1 MSPKSYKIITIISV
15 AISLLL
21 VVFGCFAPWIFT
33 GEGCERLDFTETGQI
48 GDTIG
53 GLMGPFIAMAGVFLT
68 FVAFLMQVKANEI
81 QREQLHKSFNMKQL
95 EHKIE
100 SLHAL
105 QLLHIDV
112 QNAIKDIEVRCDLID
127 QYCHDLDDNPLAEV
141 ACKRTSSQSIKRY
154 QGIDRNLL
162 YKAVNDFVQTDNKEV
177 WYRNIYVVLDYYSE
191 GVDYLWNDV
200 YIPNTKEIMHIK
212 SAIHELY
219 TKMVDGVNS
228 VSASNNNK
236 MLIERFNAQAME
248 LLKSDGSFDV
258 SALNK
263 LLNNGAYNSLYAHIS
278 ETYQTLQNDLT
289 QMMHIGISMSKE
301 MRAAVKTFR
310 GDSVL
315 GELKKFEK
323 TLSQTLLSNTE
334 VMLIDKFE
342 NNDLC
347 LK

>member
-15 AISLLL
+15 VISLLL
-21 VVFGCFAPWIFT
+21 VVFGCFAPRIFT

-141 ACKRTSSQSIKRY
+141 ACKRTSFQSVKRY

-162 YKAVNDFVQTDNKEV
+162 YKAVNDFV
-177 WYRNIYVVLDYYSE
+177 
-191 GVDYLWNDV
+191 
-200 YIPNTKEIMHIK
+200 
-212 SAIHELY
+212 
-219 TKMVDGVNS
+219 
-228 VSASNNNK
+228 
-236 MLIERFNAQAME
+236 
-248 LLKSDGSFDV
+248 
-258 SALNK
+258 
-263 LLNNGAYNSLYAHIS
+263 
-278 ETYQTLQNDLT
+278 
-289 QMMHIGISMSKE
+289 
-301 MRAAVKTFR
+301 
-310 GDSVL
+310 
-315 GELKKFEK
+315 
-323 TLSQTLLSNTE
+323 
-334 VMLIDKFE
+334 
-342 NNDLC
+342 
-347 LK
+347 

>member
-1 MSPKSYKIITIISV
+1 MYKIGQKRGSVFYSGMLSGAHAVALPCFTKMRIGDLSFFYNNNNSMSPKSYKIISIISV

-21 VVFGCFAPWIFT
+21 VIGGCFAPWIFT
-33 GEGCERLDFTETGQI
+33 REGCERLDFTDTGQI

-177 WYRNIYVVLDYYSE
+177 WYRNIYAVVEALAMGLPVISSDGPFNDDILDENNSIRINPDDVDALTDAIRKLRDDKTLRKSM
-191 GVDYLWNDV
+191 VDYS
-200 YIPNTKEIMHIK
+200 H
-212 SAIHELY
+212 SRHEEY
-219 TKMVDGVNS
+219 S
-228 VSASNNNK
+228 
-236 MLIERFNAQAME
+236 IE
-248 LLKSDGSFDV
+248 G
-258 SALNK
+258 
-263 LLNNGAYNSLYAHIS
+263 
-278 ETYQTLQNDLT
+278 
-289 QMMHIGISMSKE
+289 
-301 MRAAVKTFR
+301 RAKR
-310 GDSVL
+310 IL
-315 GELKKFEK
+315 GF
-323 TLSQTLLSNTE
+323 
-334 VMLIDKFE
+334 IDEQIRK
-342 NNDLC
+342 
-347 LK
+347 

>member
-21 VVFGCFAPWIFT
+21 VVFGCFAPRIFT

-68 FVAFLMQVKANEI
+68 FVAFLMQVRANEI

-100 SLHAL
+100 SLHAI

-112 QNAIKDIEVRCDLID
+112 QNSIKDIEVRCNLID
-127 QYCHDLDDNPLAEV
+127 EYCRFLDANPLAEV

-162 YKAVNDFVQTDNKEV
+162 YKSVNDFVQTDNKEV
-177 WYRNIYVVLDYYSE
+177 WYRNIYAVLDYYSE
-191 GVDYLWNDV
+191 GVDQLWNDV
-200 YIPNTKEIMHIK
+200 YIPNTKDIMHIK
-212 SAIHELY
+212 SDIPGLY
-219 TKMVDGVNS
+219 TKLVEGINS
-228 VSASNNNK
+228 YSDSHNI
-236 MLIERFNAQAME
+236 MLIRRFNAQVVK
-248 LLKSDGSFDV
+248 LRRQDGSLDI
-258 SALNK
+258 SALNNF
-263 LLNNGAYNSLYAHIS
+263 LNDGVYSSLFNDVP
-278 ETYQTLQNDLT
+278 ETYQTLQNALA
-289 QMMHIGISMSKE
+289 QMMNIGINMSKE
-301 MRAAVKTFR
+301 MSAAVKAFR
-310 GDSVL
+310 GDTVL
-315 GELKKFEK
+315 GDLKKFEES
-323 TLSQTLLSNTE
+323 LSQSLLTNTE
-334 VMLIDKFE
+334 DILIDKYK
-342 NNDLC
+342 NNELC